1 MTESPVETVTTRQN
15 AFSVTLPYYNEADF
29 LGNTIL
35 SWLNQSRKPD
45 QIILVDNG
53 STDGSEAVAREVL
66 KDIDSIEVKFLH
78 ELRPG
83 KLFAL
88 ETGCNAVTCEF
99 VALSDADTYY
109 PPHYLELCE
118 KLFADSN
125 NKISALMALPEFDS
139 PHALCSRLR
148 RWYLIGLSK
157 VFKKHTFTGGY
168 GQIFRIQALRQA
180 GGFSE
185 KIWPYVLLDHEIMF
199 RIFKGVGDPAP
210 FTVSQMPFFR
220 CVISKVCRKNK
231 VSRSIFKRGLSLYH
245 IDLWCQSS
253 QRRKNRRKV
262 RWNLFERIVYQLTPY
277 PLQEWFFYRFLGPRF
292 QKRGLIQLQL
302 RDKPWQSEK
311 NENNQKFLQGGLK
324 QWVSGSVGQWVSS
337 MIGKPSNESLIMM
350 PRPHPETNENQ
361 HKRFAQ
367 HIGSPYHGAPGRQR
381 QKKVSCLMVTA
392 NRERF
397 FKRSLLSYRRQT
409 YPHKELIIIDD
420 GDQDLGPLLK
430 DLPAEEVKYLRIEK
444 KPGNVLGYL
453 RNRSLDNASGDF
465 ITQWDDDDWYHPDR
479 LRIQVET
486 LLQGYDACCLSNA
499 LMHIDVES
507 FFHHPYIGFFKKG
520 TPGSI
525 MHRRDPSI
533 RYPEIRRSEDDVYLR
548 TWAKKR
554 YIKLPA
560 SYAYL
565 FIRCFHG
572 ANTWDMKHFFQQ
584 MRNTFPDLVTY
595 GWYRFVEKDLFR
607 HRRFILDEKTRAA
620 FEAYLQDSYETGLF
634 E

>member
-1 MTESPVETVTTRQN
+1 
-15 AFSVTLPYYNEADF
+15 
-29 LGNTIL
+29 
-35 SWLNQSRKPD
+35 
-45 QIILVDNG
+45 
-53 STDGSEAVAREVL
+53 VAREVL
-66 KDIDSIEVKFLH
+66 KNIDAIEVKFLH
-78 ELRPG
+78 ESRPG
-83 KLFAL
+83 KLYAL

-99 VALSDADTYY
+99 VALADADTFY

-118 KLFADSN
+118 KLFADSGDR
-125 NKISALMALPEFDS
+125 ISALMALPEFDR
-139 PHALCSRLR
+139 PHALRSRLR

-168 GQIFRIQALRQA
+168 GQIFRTRALRRA

-199 RIFKGVGDPAP
+199 RILKQG
-210 FTVSQMPFFR
+210 
-220 CVISKVCRKNK
+220 ISR
-231 VSRSIFKRGLSLYH
+231 YH

-253 QRRKNRRKV
+253 QRRRDRRKV
-262 RWNLFERIVYQLTPY
+262 RWNLFERLVYQLTPY
-277 PLQEWFFYRFLGPRF
+277 PLQAWFFYRFLGPRF
-292 QKRGLIQLQL
+292 QKRGLNQLQL
-302 RDKPWQSEK
+302 RNKPWQSET
-311 NENNQKFLQGGLK
+311 NENNQTLLRGGLN

-337 MIGKPSNESLIMM
+337 MIGKRSHESRIMM
-350 PRPHPETNENQ
+350 PRLNPKTNENQ

-367 HIGSPYHGAPGRQR
+367 HIGSPRRGAPG
-381 QKKVSCLMVTA
+381 KPKVSCLMVTA

-397 FKRSLLSYRRQT
+397 FKRSLLSYCRQT

-430 DLPAEEVKYLRIEK
+430 DLPADEVKYLKIEK

-453 RNRSLDNASGDF
+453 RNISLEEASGDF

-479 LRIQVET
+479 LRIQAET

-507 FFHHPYIGFFKKG
+507 FFHHPYISFFRKG

-525 MHRRDPSI
+525 MHRRDPFI

-548 TWAKKR
+548 AWAKKK

-572 ANTWDMKHFFQQ
+572 TNTWDLKHFLQQ
-584 MRNTFPDLVTY
+584 MRNTFPDLVAY
-595 GWYRFVEKDLFR
+595 GWYRFVKKDLFR
-607 HRRFILDEKTRAA
+607 HRRFVLDGKAKAA